1 MIRPGADQTPVMHV
15 LCPSRDGAAWAL
27 LAGRAARGLRGRHVA
42 AVAGTWRDT
51 HNAHAAGL
59 TEAVTLGSPRLG
71 GLPAALRARRLA
83 RELRRSHGMAP
94 VVLCWSSWMFGAL
107 HGVMPDARLTLVPSH
122 LPAGAWRSTGA
133 SVRCLMPEGSG
144 EVGGLGH
151 AAAQRAQPLPMPEL
165 DAGWPDQRDRARAL
179 IGAGPGETVV
189 GLLADPPSEGDAR
202 LFAWVMGMVHVSGAR
217 ALGVASSGSWQTRRA
232 ARYLRL
238 HKRDWDVRLC
248 DGPALAWLPACD
260 IAVWGSD
267 PGRVAGMDAPP
278 LGGALL
284 ARCAAWAGVP
294 VIAPRDPA
302 CDALLLSAW
311 PSLLAR
317 GPTML
322 MLATALHPLVIDP
335 AQRRGAGQALRDAVR
350 QRSDTPGFLAAL
362 ARATGLLPRDPLRAP
377 STTPAAP

>member
-1 MIRPGADQTPVMHV
+1 MLHV

-27 LAGRAARGLRGRHVA
+27 LAGRAASGLRGRHVA
-42 AVAGTWRDT
+42 AVAGSWGDARG
-51 HNAHAAGL
+51 AHAAGL
-59 TEAVTLGSPRLG
+59 PEVVGLGSPRLA
-71 GLPAALRARRLA
+71 GLPAALRARRVA
-83 RELRRSHGMAP
+83 RALRRRHGRAP

-122 LPAGAWRSTGA
+122 LPAETWRSTGA
-133 SVRCLMPEGSG
+133 SVRCLVPEGSG
-144 EVGGLGH
+144 VVTGLGE
-151 AAAQRAQPLPMPEL
+151 AAAQRVERLPMPDL
-165 DAGWPDQRDRARAL
+165 DAGWEAQRARARAML
-179 IGAGPGETVV
+179 GAQGDEAVV

-202 LFAWVMGMVHVSGAR
+202 LFAWVMGMVHVSGER

-248 DGPALAWLPACD
+248 DGPALGWLPGCD

-267 PGRVAGMDAPP
+267 PGRVSGLDAPP
-278 LGGALL
+278 LGGAVL
-284 ARCAAWAGVP
+284 ARCAASAGVP

-302 CDALLLSAW
+302 CDALLLGAAPW
-311 PSLLAR
+311 LLAR

-335 AQRRGAGQALRDAVR
+335 AQRRAAGQALRRAVR
-350 QRSDTPGFLAAL
+350 DRGDSAGFLAAL
-362 ARATGLLPRDPLRAP
+362 SRATGLLVRSPDQP
-377 STTPAAP
+377 PAAAASAL